1 MDSIELIKI
10 HNQLDDFSMRR
21 MRHLDKN
28 EIPRKPRKITLVQF
42 HWYKTQ
48 EERIQIIL
56 SQVPPRNFHEMR
68 RALQGN
74 RRTLAELESEHDV
87 QKFFTLIVKVNEKQ
101 SVNDAIKTDL

>member
-10 HNQLDDFSMRR
+10 HNELDDFSMRR

-28 EIPRKPRKITLVQF
+28 DIPRKPRKITLVQF

-48 EERIQIIL
+48 EDRIQIIL

-68 RALQGN
+68 RALQEK

-87 QKFFTLIVKVNEKQ
+87 QKFFTLIVKVNEKE
-101 SVNDAIKTDL
+101 SIKEKQKLDL